1 MVLEIKMQ
9 IPFTKYSKVY
19 YIFSGLLI
27 VGAIA
32 SMIIFGLRFGIEL
45 TGGSM
50 LELNFDQRP
59 ENAAIQ
65 NKLEGLQ
72 LGEIIVQPTGEKGVI
87 LRLKN
92 VTEIQHQEILKNLE
106 DLSKVQ
112 ELRFESIGPAIGKE
126 IKQKTEVAVIL
137 ALLSI
142 TFYIAI
148 AFRKVSRPV
157 SSLKYGIAS
166 LIALFHDILIPLG
179 IFAALGKFYN
189 IEITIP
195 IIAALLTILGYS
207 VHDTIII
214 FDRIRENIIKRTSP
228 SFEETVN
235 WSLNQTLGRS
245 INTVLTVL
253 IVLFAI
259 FFFGGQTLK
268 YFALALI
275 IGITCGAYSSIFIA
289 ASLLVTWGKPRKT
302 I

>member
-1 MVLEIKMQ
+1 VVLEIKMQ